1 LAIKYLAGDRLW
13 GTNAERLALTIDT
26 EVYSRATGESAQD
39 LSETTYSRV
48 GMKATSIT
56 AGNMNK
62 LTAKIRVAGSGHDD
76 AHIVYCRIRNSSGT
90 IVAQAEKTI
99 AQLTG
104 GGTATEYAW
113 TGFTGSGVT
122 NGIVEIDDGFYCLL
136 EYAYGDATNYLAVS
150 FDNSGETGWSWVQ
163 YVESSSSYTTYTN
176 WAMSYC
182 IIGETTLPNLS
193 NGTIFITSDTNVHYM
208 WDGTDAWNT
217 ITY

>member
-1 LAIKYLAGDRLW
+1 
-13 GTNAERLALTIDT
+13 
-26 EVYSRATGESAQD
+26 
-39 LSETTYSRV
+39 
-48 GMKATSIT
+48 
-56 AGNMNK
+56 MNK
-62 LTAKIRVAGSGHDD
+62 LTARIRVAGSGHDD

-136 EYAYGDATNYLAVS
+136 EYAYGDATDYLAIS
-150 FDNSGETGWSWVQ
+150 FDTTGKTGWSWAQ
-163 YVESSSSYTTYTN
+163 YTESSSSYAYDAN

-182 IIGETTLPNLS
+182 IIGETTNPNLS
-193 NGTIFITSDTNVHYM
+193 NGTIFNETDAYKYFM
-208 WDGTDAWNT
+208 FDGTDTWNQMVSS
-217 ITY
+217 